1 MVALRLITLK
11 SKVPEFLIRNCKQCS
26 FQNILYIL
34 RMIYVAIGTVVVCYG
49 FQRGYKKFI
58 SHNIVIK
65 EQVYTLDKMRYPS
78 ITFCYKFKHGSKDVI
93 QSYYP
98 FLFQMAEEKGIKHTF
113 YNKPIIFIESNF
125 CVMY

>member
-1 MVALRLITLK
+1 MVALKIINFK
-11 SKVPEFLIRNCKQCS
+11 SKIPQLLIKNCKLCS
-26 FQNILYIL
+26 FQNILYIF

-58 SHNIVIK
+58 SYNIVIK

-93 QSYYP
+93 QNYYP
-98 FLFQMAEEKGIKHTF
+98 FLFQMAEQQGI
-113 YNKPIIFIESNF
+113 
-125 CVMY
+125 